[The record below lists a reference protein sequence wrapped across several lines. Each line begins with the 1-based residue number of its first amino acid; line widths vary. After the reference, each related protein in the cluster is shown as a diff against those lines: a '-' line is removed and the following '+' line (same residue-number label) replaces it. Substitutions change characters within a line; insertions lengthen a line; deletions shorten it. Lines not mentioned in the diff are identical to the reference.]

1 MYQFHINKKWV
12 LLALL
17 FLNPV
22 DCLMLSA
29 CLQKLKFYLK
39 KPDHLQTLAF
49 VFSAF
54 LAGLVAVVYAG
65 LFKILE
71 GFYHQLSAD
80 HPYWI
85 WFGTPLCL
93 LAGWAMVYFFAPE
106 ASGSGIPQVLA
117 AHDLN
122 YAKNSAWIDG
132 LLSIKVVIVKVV
144 SSLLVCLGGAV
155 TGREGPT
162 IQISAGLFHFVGRIT
177 RKFLPKVDPQ
187 AWIVA
192 GAAAGLAAAFNTPL
206 GGIIFAIEEMSIS
219 FKRFRTALIISII
232 IAGLV
237 SQWILGSYLYL
248 GYPTISDVSFSVL
261 PLALLIGV
269 ITGLAGSFYGVCIKK
284 LLGWRSQL
292 KTKTQLALL
301 ALACGLALAFM
312 AFLNPDA
319 SGSGSA
325 VMNALLFKGQK
336 ATWDLPLLRIA
347 GSLVFYVSGAA
358 GGIFAPALAAG
369 ACLSSFMTS
378 WLNLSSPE
386 LLVLLGMAGFLT
398 GVTRTPFTAFVL
410 ILEMTDHHNAIF
422 AIMLCAITAELSARV
437 LDKES
442 FYEWSRIRF
451 MPPGSLRTLK
461 KHE

>member
-1 MYQFHINKKWV
+1 MPSNTPKK
-12 LLALL
+12 
-17 FLNPV
+17 LN
-22 DCLMLSA
+22 S
-29 CLQKLKFYLK
+29 YLK
-39 KPDHLQTLAF
+39 NPEHLQTLAF

-54 LAGLVAVVYAG
+54 LAGLVAVIYAG
-65 LFKILE
+65 LFKIFE

-80 HPYWI
+80 HPAWI
-85 WFGTPLCL
+85 WFWTPLCL
-93 LAGWAMVYFFAPE
+93 LAGWAMVYFLAPE

-117 AHDLN
+117 ANDLD
-122 YAKNSAWIDG
+122 YAKNAPWVDR
-132 LLSIKVVIVKVV
+132 LLSIKVVIVKMI

-162 IQISAGLFHFVGRIT
+162 IQVSAGIFHFVGKIT
-177 RKFLPKVDPQ
+177 RNFLPKVDPQ

-206 GGIIFAIEEMSIS
+206 GGIVFAIEEMSIS

-248 GYPTISDVSFSVL
+248 GYPSVENISFSAM
-261 PLALLIGV
+261 PLALLIGL
-269 ITGLAGSFYGVCIKK
+269 ITGLAGSFYGICIKK
-284 LLGWRSQL
+284 LLDWRSKLQ
-292 KTKTQLALL
+292 TTTQLALL
-301 ALACGLALAFM
+301 ALVCGLALALM

-319 SGSGSA
+319 SGSGSV

-369 ACLSSFMTS
+369 ACLSSVMTS
-378 WLNLSSPE
+378 WLNLGSPE

-422 AIMLCAITAELSARV
+422 PIMLCAITAELSARI

-442 FYEWSRIRF
+442 FYEWSRVRF
-451 MPPGSLRTLK
+451 MPPASSRK
-461 KHE
+461 R